1 MTSQHESPTPTPSP
15 HTTPHAPAGTRWD
28 PDLLQRAMNFAGE
41 THGTRIRARHER
53 PELVHVSSVAFETAL
68 AVHIDHNLDANLAM
82 VCALLHDVVED
93 TDTTVEDI
101 KARFGT
107 AVARGVEAL
116 TKNPALPK
124 EKQIHDSVQRL
135 KEQPPSVQA
144 VKLADRITNLQ
155 PPPGDWPAER
165 RLRYAQQSQMIHD
178 ELALACPYLADR
190 LHQRIA
196 HYRNRYIRNA

>member
-1 MTSQHESPTPTPSP
+1 MTSDHEPS
-15 HTTPHAPAGTRWD
+15 TRSAQTQTRWD

-41 THGTRIRARHER
+41 THGIRIRARHER

-68 AVHIDHNLDANLAM
+68 AVHIDHELDADLAM

-93 TDTTVEDI
+93 TDATIDDI

-107 AVARGVEAL
+107 AVARGVDAL

-124 EKQIHDSVQRL
+124 EIQINDSVQRL
-135 KEQPPSVQA
+135 KEQPNSVQA

-155 PPPGDWPAER
+155 PPPGAWPVER
-165 RLRYAQQSQMIHD
+165 RLRYAQQSQMILD
-178 ELALACPYLADR
+178 ALGSACPYLADR
-190 LHQRIA
+190 LSSRIA
-196 HYRNRYIRNA
+196 HYRSRYIRNP